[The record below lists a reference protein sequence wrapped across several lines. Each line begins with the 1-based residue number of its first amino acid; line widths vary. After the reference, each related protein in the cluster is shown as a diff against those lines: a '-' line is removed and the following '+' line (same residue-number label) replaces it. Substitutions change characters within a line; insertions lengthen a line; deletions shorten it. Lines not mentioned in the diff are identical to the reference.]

1 MGAKTRIYRNI
12 ALFSHLGLLVWLAI
26 WYSLFSNTDYSLIFI
41 LLIYFVPLLLP
52 LYGVIKAKPYTHA
65 WTCFVVLWYFLHAIT
80 IMYAEPSQLIYA
92 SVELV
97 LACSMFVGCA
107 MFARLRGQELGT
119 KLPKLSKVM
128 QQERELFEGSHEK

>member
-1 MGAKTRIYRNI
+1 
-12 ALFSHLGLLVWLAI
+12 
-26 WYSLFSNTDYSLIFI
+26 
-41 LLIYFVPLLLP
+41 
-52 LYGVIKAKPYTHA
+52 
-65 WTCFVVLWYFLHAIT
+65 
-80 IMYAEPSQLIYA
+80 MYAEPSQLIYA